1 MVALSGLFRVGLDV
15 EDSKDQSL
23 RLSVGEGM
31 PRICGWGCGGVWRG
45 GGDDFVQLVI
55 MRYWPW

>member
-45 GGDDFVQLVI
+45 GGDDFVQ
-55 MRYWPW
+55 

>member
-23 RLSVGEGM
+23 RLSVGRGCRESVG
-31 PRICGWGCGGVWRG
+31 GAVAGCGGAGVMILFSR
-45 GGDDFVQLVI
+45 LL
-55 MRYWPW
+55 